1 MVLKRYKLHV
11 DDNDKSNN
19 YNDNDN
25 HNKELDYLS
34 PLNKV
39 QLLQRWLAWVLP
51 LTKNNLEN
59 KI

>member
-39 QLLQRWLAWVLP
+39 QLLQRW
-51 LTKNNLEN
+51 
-59 KI
+59 